1 MANRTHVD
9 PNLMGTS
16 GLKAQLNV
24 GVGSKPLD
32 DLKTGH
38 RASALGYH
46 RYPRPTPLITT
57 KRSVDDPLLLF
68 EVTLDEG
75 PVSPFHE
82 VRSDL
87 LLQGTKGDLSSSYS
101 HDPRR
106 RLIKPLIDAWSQRWL
121 IAN

>member
-9 PNLMGTS
+9 PDLVSAS
-16 GLKAQLNV
+16 GLKTQLNI

-38 RASALGYH
+38 RTSALGDH
-46 RYPRPTPLITT
+46 RYPRPTPLIAT
-57 KRSVDDPLLLF
+57 KRSVDDPLLLL

-75 PVSPFHE
+75 PVSSSHE

-87 LLQGTKGDLSSSYS
+87 LLQSMKGDLSSSYS
-101 HDPRR
+101 HNPRR